1 MSAYDKASAPPIA
14 PVARVVG
21 AAPLEAQVVGVDA
34 ARSNMRDEAAA
45 VRAVQHMGMPL
56 GLAEQFVRSVRDFS
70 YRFWIIDNS
79 GSMGTNDGHRIV
91 SGAGGRQGMVPCSR
105 WEELGA
111 SISWHARL
119 AVELGAWTEFRM
131 LNPPSG
137 APQHVV
143 VGTTVGSHD
152 PASVQEL
159 RTIDGLVASPP
170 TGRTPLCAQI
180 RSVTAQI
187 AARADE
193 LRATNTK
200 ACIVIASDGEATD
213 GDIAAALRP
222 LRDLPAWVVIRLCTD
237 EDRVVQYWNQIDEDL
252 ELDMDVLDD
261 LAGEAAEV
269 GEVQPWLTYGA
280 PLHRLRE
287 WGTAIK
293 LFDLLDER
301 PIAQNEL
308 KTFAEIIFGAGPL
321 DGVSHPMLD
330 WKGFLNGLDAAQKS
344 TPEVWDPT
352 RKRMRPW
359 INMRKLN
366 RSYGGACVIS

>member
-1 MSAYDKASAPPIA
+1 
-14 PVARVVG
+14 
-21 AAPLEAQVVGVDA
+21 
-34 ARSNMRDEAAA
+34 
-45 VRAVQHMGMPL
+45 
-56 GLAEQFVRSVRDFS
+56 
-70 YRFWIIDNS
+70 
-79 GSMGTNDGHRIV
+79 MGTNDGHRIV

-152 PASVQEL
+152 PTSVQEL

-187 AARADE
+187 AARAGE
-193 LRATNTK
+193 LRATGTK
-200 ACIVIASDGEATD
+200 ACVVIASDGEATD

-252 ELDMDVLDD
+252 ELDMDVPSPRGYFSDESRRRRGRD
-261 LAGEAAEV
+261 VDIPRRQVAAAPRPPRGYSAEAGRGDATV
-269 GEVQPWLTYGA
+269 GDRSRTA
-280 PLHRLRE
+280 RAS
-287 WGTAIK
+287 GT
-293 LFDLLDER
+293 
-301 PIAQNEL
+301 
-308 KTFAEIIFGAGPL
+308 
-321 DGVSHPMLD
+321 
-330 WKGFLNGLDAAQKS
+330 
-344 TPEVWDPT
+344 
-352 RKRMRPW
+352 
-359 INMRKLN
+359 
-366 RSYGGACVIS
+366 